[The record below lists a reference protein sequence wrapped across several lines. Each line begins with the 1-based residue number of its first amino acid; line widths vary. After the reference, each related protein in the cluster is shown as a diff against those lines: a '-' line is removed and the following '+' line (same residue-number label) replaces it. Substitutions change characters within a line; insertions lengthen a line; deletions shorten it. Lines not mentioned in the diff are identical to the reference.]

1 MFAYVF
7 RSYAHVVDHERA
19 QKVLT
24 DGDISPHGEVLLVK
38 VYGVFY
44 LLGKDVQ
51 LLSLC

>member
-19 QKVLT
+19 QKVQT
-24 DGDISPHGEVLLVK
+24 DEISPHGEVLLVK
-38 VYGVFY
+38 VYGVSY

-51 LLSLC
+51 LLSMC